1 VAHRQGEGHEGAR
14 ARAGSPR
21 SLPLRLVDAWV
32 PDCLRDG
39 DAEILE
45 RARIIVGF
53 TLALVTL
60 GIETALF
67 YGWALT
73 DPARR
78 WVLLAV
84 GVGLILTLLIP
95 AALRRHRLAAAT
107 QLLLGACFVVI
118 LTVQIMAGGVRA
130 PLLHWFALLPMLALL
145 LGARRLAPWWA
156 GLCAATLIGLAGLE
170 VVGFALENHLHV
182 DGRSLW
188 LQRLVDVGS
197 WIGILYAVAVLHAR
211 NREERAAALGAR
223 NEELYREV
231 AQRKAAE
238 ERTRFLAYHDHLT
251 KLTNREYFNEQL
263 RDALD
268 CAREQGLRVGLLFVD
283 LDDFK
288 EVNDSHGHGHGDL
301 LLQHVARRL
310 ANCIRAADSVSRGS
324 DVSDGRVVS
333 RLGGDEFTILLA
345 DIRSHE
351 EAAIVCRRILGAL
364 RKPMDLEG
372 REFHVSASIGVALFP
387 SDASG
392 LDGLMRSADRAMYQA
407 KARGGNNYQ
416 FFEETLND
424 AAQRRS
430 ALVGHLRGAVE
441 RDEFVLEYQPIL
453 GAGTGG
459 FVALEA
465 LIRWVHPDRGLL
477 SPAEFLEIAEE
488 TGLVVPIGRWVLR
501 QACRQWR
508 SLRDA
513 GMTSLRMSINVSG
526 AQLRDPSLA
535 PTLAA
540 ALREFGIPSKSLEL
554 EITENAMMEDEE
566 QAGRALQELK
576 SHGVRIALD
585 DFGTGYSSLSYVKRF
600 PVDSIKI
607 DRSFVH
613 ELADDPDARAI
624 ITAIIA
630 MAHELDLTV
639 VAEGVETEAQE
650 RFLRDLHCD
659 ELQGFRFARPQ
670 RPDALLGILTDPQR
684 R

>member
-1 VAHRQGEGHEGAR
+1 M
-14 ARAGSPR
+14 
-21 SLPLRLVDAWV
+21 RLVDAWI
-32 PDCLRDG
+32 PGSLHG
-39 DAEILE
+39 GNAEILL

-53 TLALVTL
+53 TFALVAL

-67 YGWALT
+67 FGWALP

-78 WVLLAV
+78 WVLSAV
-84 GVGLILTLLIP
+84 GVGLLLTLLIP
-95 AALRRHRLAAAT
+95 TALRRRRLAAAT
-107 QLLLGACFVVI
+107 QLLLGACFIVI
-118 LTVQIMAGGVRA
+118 FTVQVLAGGVRA

-145 LGARRLAPWWA
+145 LGARPLAPVWA
-156 GLCAATLIGLAGLE
+156 GVCAVTLL
-170 VVGFALENHLHV
+170 GFAALEMSGFSLDNHMELE
-182 DGRSLW
+182 GTALW

-197 WIGILYAVAVLHAR
+197 WIGILYAVAILHER
-211 NREERAAALGAR
+211 HREERAATLGAR
-223 NEELYREV
+223 NEELRREIS
-231 AQRKAAE
+231 QRKAAE

-251 KLTNREYFNEQL
+251 KLPNREYFNEQL
-263 RDALD
+263 REALAH
-268 CAREQGLRVGLLFVD
+268 AREQGRRVGLLFMD
-283 LDDFK
+283 LDGFK
-288 EVNDSHGHGHGDL
+288 EINDNHGHGHGDL

-310 ANCIRAADSVSRGS
+310 ANCIRAADSVSRGR
-324 DVSDGRVVS
+324 DVSDGGVVS

-345 DIRSHE
+345 DIRGHD
-351 EAAIVCRRILGAL
+351 EAAIVCQRILRAL
-364 RKPMDLEG
+364 RRPMELEG
-372 REFHVSASIGVALFP
+372 REVYVSASIGVALFP
-387 SDASG
+387 NDVTS
-392 LDGLMRSADRAMYQA
+392 LDGLMRNADRAMYQA

-416 FFEETLND
+416 FFDEKLND

-430 ALVGHLRGAVE
+430 ALVGHLRGALE

-453 GAGTGG
+453 SAETGE

-477 SPAEFLEIAEE
+477 APAEFMEIAEE

-508 SLRDA
+508 ALRDA
-513 GMTSLRMSINVSG
+513 GMPSLRMSINVSG

-535 PTLAA
+535 PTLAG
-540 ALREFGIPSKSLEL
+540 ALRECEIPAKLLEL

-566 QAGRALQELK
+566 QASRALQELK

-613 ELADDPDARAI
+613 ELVDDPDARAI
-624 ITAIIA
+624 ITAIVA

-639 VAEGVETEAQE
+639 VAEGVETEQQE
-650 RFLRDLHCD
+650 QFLRGLRCD

-670 RPDALLGILTDPQR
+670 RPEVLPRILSEPLR
-684 R
+684 L